1 LSSSISGSE
10 ISTVSMGPP
19 ECFVFVY
26 AVTKDSPPRRH
37 ENGKPPERPV
47 GETKRI
53 ADARSVQAVIRL
65 GKELSGTA

>member
-1 LSSSISGSE
+1 MKTE
-10 ISTVSMGPP
+10 
-19 ECFVFVY
+19 
-26 AVTKDSPPRRH
+26 KPR
-37 ENGKPPERPV
+37 NGRF